1 MHQATWFPPIIRSRK
16 GTVLRVAVVGAGY
29 VGLVQAVGLA
39 GLGHEVRLGES
50 NPARFDM
57 LSDGRSPISEPGLEQ
72 LLAASLDDGSLSVF
86 PTGAEAS
93 KGCVAVFLAVPTP
106 QASDG
111 SADLSYVWRA
121 LDEIAPELE
130 EGAVVV
136 MKSTVPVGT
145 TKKAQALLQRRH
157 IVADVVSNPEFLREG
172 TAVGDFGN
180 PDRIVIGAYSDSAV
194 DLLKALYEDMDAPFV
209 VTDPASAEMIK
220 YGSNSYLATRV
231 AFANAIANVC
241 EAVGAD
247 VQDVLSGMGHDRRI
261 GFHFLQPGPGF
272 GGSCLPKDTRA
283 LVHVSSLA
291 GYEFGLLQEVIAA
304 NNEQRQRL
312 FDKVAT
318 AVGGDVTGKQ
328 IAVWGLAFKAGTDDL
343 RESPAVDL
351 VELLRLAGATVK
363 AYDPAASVDMVGVE
377 IASSPLETVEGA
389 DALLIATEWP
399 EFAEVDLSL
408 VRDRMNGDAVI
419 DGRNVLTPATVRRNG
434 LRYWGVGR

>member
-1 MHQATWFPPIIRSRK
+1 MK
-16 GTVLRVAVVGAGY
+16 VAVVGAGY

-50 NPARFDM
+50 NPARFEM
-57 LSDGRSPISEPGLEQ
+57 LCNGQSPISEPGLEQ
-72 LLAASLDDGSLSVF
+72 LLAASLEDGSLSVF

-93 KGCVAVFLAVPTP
+93 RDCAAVFLAVPTP
-106 QASDG
+106 QAADG

-130 EGAVVV
+130 RGAVVV

-172 TAVGDFGN
+172 TAVADFAN
-180 PDRIVIGAYSDSAV
+180 PDRIVIGAYSDAAV
-194 DLLKALYEDMDAPFV
+194 DLLKAVYSEMDAPVV

-247 VQDVLSGMGHDRRI
+247 VQDVLRGMGHDRRI

-283 LVHVSSLA
+283 LVHVASAA
-291 GYEFGLLQEVIAA
+291 GYEFGLLQEVIEA
-304 NNEQRQRL
+304 NRDQRERL
-312 FDKVAT
+312 FRKVVT
-318 AVGGDVTGKQ
+318 AVGGDVAGKRV
-328 IAVWGLAFKAGTDDL
+328 AVWGLAFKAGTDDL
-343 RESPAVDL
+343 RESPAIDL
-351 VELLRLAGATVK
+351 VELLRTAGAIVS
-363 AYDPAASVDMVGVE
+363 AYDPAASIDLEGVE
-377 IASSPLETVEGA
+377 MASSPLEAIEGA

-399 EFAEVDLSL
+399 EFAEVDLNL
-408 VRDRMNGDAVI
+408 VSAHMNGDAVV
-419 DGRNVLTPATVRRNG
+419 DGRNILTPATVRRSG
-434 LRYWGVGR
+434 LRYWGIGR